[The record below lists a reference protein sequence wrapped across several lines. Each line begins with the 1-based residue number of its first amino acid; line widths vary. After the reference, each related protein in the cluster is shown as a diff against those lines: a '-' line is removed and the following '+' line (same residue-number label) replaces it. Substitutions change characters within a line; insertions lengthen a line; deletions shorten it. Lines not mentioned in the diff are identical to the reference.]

1 MKAFTPFLLLGTQTV
16 PIVAFLSRT
25 PILLQTPR
33 CSSSNLYSTS
43 TKVIIQPVK
52 DDPSSIAKVSSFMMD
67 SFWTPLSQIDDPNG
81 DYSTSSA
88 SYTSLTQVVKEDL
101 DSRYGEIMGKRQLN
115 SCLLGAFVETE
126 EDNGL
131 VGMVGVDVTLVDP
144 SESILYTREDAE
156 TKLRNTVAALGP
168 KQRREYKNASVC
180 DIVQALL
187 PNLNAVVVLTNLA
200 VSTTQRRMGVGK
212 LLCQEVERL
221 TKEEW
226 EMDALY
232 LRVEAQN
239 GAARGLYESTL
250 GYQEAWVE
258 SDAVALRANWESGV
272 FEERTCETLSL
283 VKSL

>member
-1 MKAFTPFLLLGTQTV
+1 
-16 PIVAFLSRT
+16 
-25 PILLQTPR
+25 
-33 CSSSNLYSTS
+33 
-43 TKVIIQPVK
+43 
-52 DDPSSIAKVSSFMMD
+52 
-67 SFWTPLSQIDDPNG
+67 
-81 DYSTSSA
+81 
-88 SYTSLTQVVKEDL
+88 
-101 DSRYGEIMGKRQLN
+101 MGKRQLN

>member
-1 MKAFTPFLLLGTQTV
+1 MKAFLLLGTQILPT
-16 PIVAFLSRT
+16 VAFLSHT

-33 CSSSNLYSTS
+33 CSFSNLYSTS
-43 TKVIIQPVK
+43 TNVIIQPVK

-126 EDNGL
+126 EDGGL
-131 VGMVGVDVTLVDP
+131 VGMVGVDVTLVDS

-226 EMDALY
+226 EMDTLY

-258 SDAVALRANWESGV
+258 SDAVALRADWESGV